1 MQPDTNYQT
10 LELPLQSSRL
20 ENSSGETGNDP
31 SPKILRINPVDSGMR
46 LLEIETD
53 EIVFGRDDTCDV
65 VIEETTASRRH
76 AKIVRKGEH
85 WMVVDLGSTNG
96 TFVNEKQVQILK
108 LKSGDCVRVGRWTY
122 KFLNEDNLESIY
134 HESVYQ
140 MMTQDSLT
148 GAWNRR
154 YLIDMLD
161 REISRQQRTCL
172 PISLLMID
180 LDHFKEINDTHGHL
194 VGDEV
199 LTEFGRRVFTCIR
212 DVDVFA
218 RFGGDEFAVML
229 VNSENDGARIAAE
242 RILDAIMN
250 TPFSTQAGE
259 LNCSVSCGFAECTVN
274 NSLDR
279 DEFLELADQ
288 RLYEAKANGR
298 GQAAG

>member
-1 MQPDTNYQT
+1 MQPDTNHQHT
-10 LELPLQSSRL
+10 FMMKGPV
-20 ENSSGETGNDP
+20 TGPVPEVTDVGS

-46 LLEIETD
+46 LLEIESD
-53 EIVFGRDDTCDV
+53 QIVLGRDETCDV
-65 VIEETTASRRH
+65 IVDEHTASRRH

-96 TFVNEKQVQILK
+96 TFVNEKKVQILK
-108 LKSGDCVRVGRWTY
+108 LSSGDCVRVGRWTY
-122 KFLNEDNLESIY
+122 KFFNEDNIEANY

-140 MMTQDSLT
+140 MMTQDPLT

-154 YLIDMLD
+154 YLIDMMD
-161 REISRQQRTCL
+161 REISRQQRSSQ
-172 PISLLMID
+172 PISLVMID
-180 LDHFKEINDTHGHL
+180 FDHFKEINDTHGHL

-199 LTEFGRRVFTCIR
+199 LAEFGRRVFTCIR

-229 VNSENDGARIAAE
+229 VNSEDMGARTVAD
-242 RILDAIMN
+242 RILHAVTN
-250 TPFSTQAGE
+250 VPFTTTVGD

-279 DEFLELADQ
+279 DEFFDLADKK
-288 RLYEAKANGR
+288 LYEAKNGGG
-298 GQAAG
+298 GQVVG